1 MQPDAQRIADTE
13 SWLRKASNDLRYA
26 GIDLAA
32 NPAAPED
39 AVFHCQQA
47 VEKALK
53 AFLVWHD
60 VPFVKTHDLGKL
72 GNQAVQL
79 DPSLEPMVDRIVDL
93 SKYAWMFRYPGDPVE
108 PTLDEASEVLLRAR
122 YVVDE
127 MAERISLRGG
137 DAPHSPAGQ

>member
-1 MQPDAQRIADTE
+1 MQPDPQRTADTE

-32 NPAAPED
+32 NPPAPED

-79 DPSLEPMVDRIVDL
+79 DPS
-93 SKYAWMFRYPGDPVE
+93 SSGQGTWWMKSRSGPHS
-108 PTLDEASEVLLRAR
+108 EA
-122 YVVDE
+122 
-127 MAERISLRGG
+127 G
-137 DAPHSPAGQ
+137 DASDSPARL